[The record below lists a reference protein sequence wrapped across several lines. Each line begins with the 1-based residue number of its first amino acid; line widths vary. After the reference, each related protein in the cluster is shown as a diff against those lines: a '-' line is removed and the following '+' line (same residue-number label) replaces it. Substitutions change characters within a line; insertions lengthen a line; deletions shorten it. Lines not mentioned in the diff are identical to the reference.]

1 MSVLSELKR
10 RNVVRVA
17 LVWGALAWLLIA
29 IASLLFPA
37 LGLPLSGVRWLL
49 LALVVLA
56 VPMLWLAWR
65 FELTAQGLRRDT
77 GPHDETPQ
85 NARTARRLDQLTV
98 VLVLGALSLS
108 LLRQFIV
115 GHGPAPGEAPALP
128 VAVAPAAAP
137 APPPRPPGPV
147 DPHSIA
153 LLPFANFSPAPDDAY
168 FADGLSE
175 ELINVLA
182 RIPGLKVTS
191 RSSSFLFRDADVG
204 GREIAA
210 QLGVAHL
217 VSGSVRRQ
225 GESVRISAQLV
236 DAASDQLLWS
246 ATYDRQLV
254 DIFSVQEEISQ
265 AIANALADSLGV
277 RTVQVAPATADL
289 KAYELYLRGRQL
301 FALRGSNLEAARSLV
316 TEAVERD
323 PRFAE
328 AWATLA
334 SIEHVLPTYQAT
346 PSGEAAVR
354 ANAAV
359 DRALA
364 LVPDLPNAL
373 AVRSRLAA
381 DAGERLQSLALA
393 EQALAADPNNA
404 NTWLW
409 KGLTYLEAGHIG
421 AAQADFRRAQQLDP
435 LSAIHFGWVG
445 VAEFIQ
451 GDAAQARDHL
461 ERAHALG
468 WRGPASLWLLK
479 LALTEGDA
487 AQIQRQY
494 AAWLRDDARI
504 GEPQRAVH
512 EAVAAAV
519 TDASQRDAAQARIA
533 EAVLQWPDFDW
544 TQLYL
549 ALGLTEAAIEEAAR
563 PKPASGQIL
572 LMMVWAPTE
581 RAFRE
586 HPRFLALGASSGLL
600 AFWDAHGP
608 PDGCRVADDP
618 APQLDCDP

>member
-1 MSVLSELKR
+1 
-10 RNVVRVA
+10 VVRVA

-115 GHGPAPGEAPALP
+115 GHGPAPGEAPAP
-128 VAVAPAAAP
+128 PNVVTAPAAAP
-137 APPPRPPGPV
+137 PPPRPPGPV

-225 GESVRISAQLV
+225 GDSVRISAQLV

-246 ATYDRQLV
+246 ATYDRELV
-254 DIFSVQEEISQ
+254 DIFRVQEEISQ

-277 RTVQVAPATADL
+277 RTVQVAPATSDL

-301 FALRGSNLEAARSLV
+301 FALRGTSLEAARSLV
-316 TEAVERD
+316 TEAVARD

-334 SIEHVLPTYQAT
+334 GIEYVLPSYQAT
-346 PSGEAAVR
+346 SSAEASER

-404 NTWLW
+404 NTWMW
-409 KGLTYLEAGHIG
+409 KGLSLLEAGHVG
-421 AAQADFRRAQQLDP
+421 AAHDAFQRAQALDP
-435 LSAIHFGWVG
+435 LSGILFGWLG
-445 VAEFIQ
+445 AAELIQ
-451 GDAAQARDHL
+451 GELVQARDHL

-479 LALTEGDA
+479 QALAEGDA
-487 AQIQRQY
+487 ARIQAQY
-494 AAWLRDDARI
+494 AAWLRDDGRI
-504 GEPQRAVH
+504 GAAQRAVH

-519 TDASQRDAAQARIA
+519 TDPGQRDAARATLADAVAQWPDYDWTALLLVLGLTDEAIA
-533 EAVLQWPDFDW
+533 EA
-544 TQLYL
+544 
-549 ALGLTEAAIEEAAR
+549 AR
-563 PKPASGQIL
+563 AKPASGQIL
-572 LMMVWAPTE
+572 LMMVWSPADQ
-581 RAFRE
+581 ALRE
-586 HPRFLALGASSGLL
+586 HPGFLGLGGTAGLL
-600 AFWDAHGP
+600 AFWAEHGP
-608 PDGCRVADDP
+608 PDGCTVSAEPPPR
-618 APQLDCDP
+618 LDCKQ

>member
-1 MSVLSELKR
+1 MGFLAELKR
-10 RNVVRVA
+10 RNVIRVA
-17 LVWGALAWLLIA
+17 LAWGALAWLLIA

-49 LALVVLA
+49 LALGVLA
-56 VPMLWLAWR
+56 VPLLWMAWR

-77 GPHDETPQ
+77 GPHEATPQ

-98 VLVLGALSLS
+98 VLVLGALSLA

-115 GHGPAPGEAPALP
+115 GHGPAPGEAPAPP
-128 VAVAPAAAP
+128 VAVPAAAP
-137 APPPRPPGPV
+137 APAPRPPGPV

-153 LLPFANFSPAPDDAY
+153 LLPFANFSPAADDAY

-191 RSSSFLFRDADVG
+191 RSSSFLFRDSALG

-217 VSGSVRRQ
+217 VNGSVRRQ
-225 GESVRISAQLV
+225 GDSVRISAQLV
-236 DAASDQLLWS
+236 DAANDQLLWS
-246 ATYDRQLV
+246 GTYDRQLV
-254 DIFSVQEEISQ
+254 DIFRVQEEISQ
-265 AIANALADSLGV
+265 AVANALADSLGV

-334 SIEHVLPTYQAT
+334 AIEYVLPTYQAT
-346 PSGEAAVR
+346 SSDDAAAR
-354 ANAAV
+354 AHAAV
-359 DRALA
+359 DRALS
-364 LVPDLPNAL
+364 LSPELPDAL
-373 AVRSRLAA
+373 AVRSRLAS

-404 NTWLW
+404 NTWMW
-409 KGLTYLEAGHIG
+409 KGLTLLEVGHVG
-421 AAQADFRRAQQLDP
+421 AAQEAFQRAQALDP
-435 LSAIHFGWVG
+435 LSGILFGWVG
-445 VAEFIQ
+445 AADLIR
-451 GDAAQARDHL
+451 GDLAQARANL
-461 ERAHALG
+461 ERAHTLG

-479 LALTEGDA
+479 LAQAEGEA
-487 AQIQRQY
+487 GRIQAQF
-494 AAWLRDDARI
+494 AAWLRDDGRI
-504 GEPQRAVH
+504 GDPQRAVH

-519 TDASQRDAAQARIA
+519 TDPAQRDSARARVAQAVA
-533 EAVLQWPDFDW
+533 QWPDYDW
-544 TQLYL
+544 TALL
-549 ALGLTEAAIEEAAR
+549 LVLGLTEDAIAEAAR

-572 LMMVWAPTE
+572 LMMVWSPAD
-581 RAFRE
+581 RAVRG
-586 HPRFLALGASSGLL
+586 HPGFLALGNAAGLL
-600 AFWDAHGP
+600 AFWDERGP
-608 PDGCRVADDP
+608 PDGCALTAGPPPR
-618 APQLDCDP
+618 LDCER